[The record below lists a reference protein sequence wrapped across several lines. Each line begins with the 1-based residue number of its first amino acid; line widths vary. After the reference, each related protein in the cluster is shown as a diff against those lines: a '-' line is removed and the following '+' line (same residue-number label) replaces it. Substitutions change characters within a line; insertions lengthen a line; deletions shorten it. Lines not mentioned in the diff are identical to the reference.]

1 MELKI
6 SEKKRKKYM
15 RLRGWG
21 IFHIFFSLL
30 SFTVIQTI
38 LIKLIG
44 DTHHTLFLS
53 VPFAAV
59 ILFRAAYD
67 IKIAQKSKTQRVYIK
82 DDLLYIIHIWIKSE
96 SSYSS
101 DVCTEKEVYTIT
113 VVSYKSDI
121 KMTKGKIKF
130 SGIGTIRTKENFKK
144 ITSDTYLNLILSD
157 NFDSNIKKAKG
168 TYANNTFLL
177 RILEENEEK
186 KIMDLFS

>member
-21 IFHIFFSLL
+21 IFLIFFSMLL
-30 SFTVIQTI
+30 FAVIQTI

-67 IKIAQKSKTQRVYIK
+67 IKIAQKSKTQRRST
-82 DDLLYIIHIWIKSE
+82 LYN
-96 SSYSS
+96 SYM
-101 DVCTEKEVYTIT
+101 DKE
-113 VVSYKSDI
+113 
-121 KMTKGKIKF
+121 
-130 SGIGTIRTKENFKK
+130 
-144 ITSDTYLNLILSD
+144 
-157 NFDSNIKKAKG
+157 
-168 TYANNTFLL
+168 
-177 RILEENEEK
+177 
-186 KIMDLFS
+186 